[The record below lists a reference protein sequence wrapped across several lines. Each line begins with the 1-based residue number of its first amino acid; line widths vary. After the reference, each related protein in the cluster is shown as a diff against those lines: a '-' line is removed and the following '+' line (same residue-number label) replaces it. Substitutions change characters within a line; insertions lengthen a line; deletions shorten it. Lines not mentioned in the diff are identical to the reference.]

1 MQRGKKKKEKGF
13 DLNINCVVD
22 GLTVGRI
29 LPMCSCIA
37 LPVAILA
44 SACCFGSG
52 DHLYRSKISQ
62 AAGTGGSFHFSNH

>member
-1 MQRGKKKKEKGF
+1 MSMTFFIVQRVEKKEF
-13 DLNINCVVD
+13 DLDINCVVD

-37 LPVAILA
+37 LPVATLA

-52 DHLYRSKISQ
+52 DHFY
-62 AAGTGGSFHFSNH
+62 